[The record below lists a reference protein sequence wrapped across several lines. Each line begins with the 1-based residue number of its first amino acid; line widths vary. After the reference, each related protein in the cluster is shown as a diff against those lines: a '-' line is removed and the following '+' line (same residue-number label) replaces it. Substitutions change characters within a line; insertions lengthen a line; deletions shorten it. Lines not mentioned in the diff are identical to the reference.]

1 MSEQTG
7 NIYQKLAKVRKQVEV
22 IRKNKS
28 GYGYKYV
35 TEDEIL
41 AKISVFMDKYHLSLV
56 PSIQSGTTR
65 VEPYT
70 YKKTKTTGKGEFYE
84 ENNNEILV
92 SADMTWSWVNNDN
105 PEERIDVSWAL
116 VGQQSDASQAFGSG
130 LTYSSRYFLLKYFN
144 IATPD
149 DDPDNFRS
157 KQRAAEAAE
166 DKMIAEGIIQS
177 FDETVKHFLES
188 NKDKAEDVKSLC
200 PSTQRAATILLS
212 PSQLLPVNCW
222 QISKR
227 HSVLRRS
234 NTWVFAQVLMQRS
247 GK

>member
-166 DKMIAEGIIQS
+166 DILI
-177 FDETVKHFLES
+177 FL
-188 NKDKAEDVKSLC
+188 C
-200 PSTQRAATILLS
+200 RMLLS
-212 PSQLLPVNCW
+212 NLFNAQKQQMRYCYAMKAAVSNGIQQMVHRNLKIRFQNAALL
-222 QISKR
+222 ILAS
-227 HSVLRRS
+227 L
-234 NTWVFAQVLMQRS
+234 
-247 GK
+247 